1 VPCAAHAA
9 TLATHAAAHATAASA
24 VMSAGA
30 ALCLS
35 RQPNF
40 TGILPAHVLFLLPE
54 TGDRGPDNRKREVNF
69 CYPAGR
75 RGVY

>member
-1 VPCAAHAA
+1 
-9 TLATHAAAHATAASA
+9 
-24 VMSAGA
+24 MSARA

-35 RQPNF
+35 RQPNI

-54 TGDRGPDNRKREVNF
+54 TSGGHLDNRKREVNF